1 MRGRSLPVPAPIKT
15 MRYYDAMTEP
25 AEVVVD
31 TGSSTPPSD
40 SSYSP
45 PALYHPYAA
54 SPPSDSSS
62 SPPAF
67 YHPYAASQPSDSSYS
82 PPAFYHP
89 YAASPPSDSSSS
101 PPAFY
106 HPSAAARP
114 SPPRVEVRPVWR
126 HNFAQEAALIE
137 SLLPRFRYAAVDT
150 EYPGTV
156 HRPAGPAYLL
166 TAGKR
171 YALLK
176 ANVDELDL
184 IQPGLTLFNDDSDP
198 AASITWEFNLRE
210 FDPLRHRHA
219 PESVAM
225 LRARGVDFHR
235 TRRHGVHAAALGARL
250 RKWLRAGLGR
260 AVVVTFSGGYDL
272 AYLVKTMYGL

>member
-1 MRGRSLPVPAPIKT
+1 
-15 MRYYDAMTEP
+15 
-25 AEVVVD
+25 
-31 TGSSTPPSD
+31 
-40 SSYSP
+40 
-45 PALYHPYAA
+45 
-54 SPPSDSSS
+54 
-62 SPPAF
+62 
-67 YHPYAASQPSDSSYS
+67 
-82 PPAFYHP
+82 
-89 YAASPPSDSSSS
+89 
-101 PPAFY
+101 
-106 HPSAAARP
+106 
-114 SPPRVEVRPVWR
+114 VEVRPVWR

-156 HRPAGPAYLL
+156 HRPVGPAYLL

-184 IQPGLTLFNDDSDP
+184 IQPGITLFNDDSDP